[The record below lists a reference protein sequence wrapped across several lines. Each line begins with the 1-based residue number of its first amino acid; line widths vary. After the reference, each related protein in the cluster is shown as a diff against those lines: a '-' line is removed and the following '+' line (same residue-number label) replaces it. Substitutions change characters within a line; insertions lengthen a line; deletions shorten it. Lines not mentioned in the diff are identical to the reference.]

1 MSKKYDKYSEP
12 EFVKKTRDDKN
23 TPLVAD
29 LPPISVGDKVVISD
43 AGYEINSKEYKSADV
58 ENTEVN
64 IIKATSQFI
73 NLDNVGKIEAV
84 YSYRANRF
92 FVFNQD
98 IASNPARSFNYL
110 TLFFDGRQATIENV
124 PVFFISRVMSE
135 DPITLMTTPFLRDTN
150 NIIIPLTKDNII
162 SKSLE
167 THDKGAINKLSY
179 LFYGN
184 TDPENLVLVRSLL
197 TNTNLGSEEAK
208 DTYKKDSEIASEM
221 ANEKFMRDKLVEW
234 GYTRKDVD
242 ILKGQVLTDL
252 YMAEQQRR
260 APPPP
265 PSPPSGGS
273 SGGSKNQITPNPP
286 KGWPT
291 PPVIKH
297 DKLPETGFRMYSS
310 KILMVT
316 LMAGMYLLYRRSKS
330 DQPSQNNTP

>member
-1 MSKKYDKYSEP
+1 MSKKYEKYSDP
-12 EFVKKTRDDKN
+12 EFVKKTRDSPDKN
-23 TPLVAD
+23 TPVVAD
-29 LPPISVGDKVVISD
+29 LPAIGVGDKVVISD
-43 AGYEINSKEYKSADV
+43 TGYEINSKEYKSADV

-64 IIKATSQFI
+64 IIKAASQFI
-73 NLDNVGKIEAV
+73 EVDSVGKIEAV

-135 DPITLMTTPFLRDTN
+135 DPITLRTTPFLRDAN

-167 THDKGAINKLSY
+167 VHDKGAINKLSY

-197 TNTNLGSEEAK
+197 TNTDLGVEEAK
-208 DTYKKDSEIASEM
+208 DTYKKDSEIAAEA

-242 ILKGQVLTDL
+242 MLKGQVLTDL

-260 APPPP
+260 APPPQ
-265 PSPPSGGS
+265 PSESAS

-316 LMAGMYLLYRRSKS
+316 LIAGMYLLYRRSKS